1 MQSFVMLTVILVSTE
16 MVRVMISLTMVSVI
30 ILSANG
36 LNVVAPI
43 EQFQKPKTEK
53 DLISKLF
60 EN

>member
-16 MVRVMISLTMVSVI
+16 ILRVMISLIMVSVI
-30 ILSANG
+30 ILIANR

-53 DLISKLF
+53 D
-60 EN
+60 